1 MKQVHLHGHLGAR
14 FGERFSLEVRDPA
27 EACRALC
34 QLPGFRQEIQAGSWH
49 ILRGPLDDGDDCD
62 EESLTVA
69 LGHKDEIHI
78 MPAVEG
84 AGDTFNIIVGAAL
97 FTAGVFTGNPYLMA
111 AGAGMA
117 IGGVVQMTT
126 SPPGTDYNG
135 RERPDQRSSFIFDG
149 PTNTATQGLPVPVVY
164 GRIRTGSVVISAGLS
179 AEEV

>member
-34 QLPGFRQEIQAGSWH
+34 QLPGFRQEIEAGSWH
-49 ILRGPLDDGDDCD
+49 ILRGPLEDGDDCD
-62 EESLTVA
+62 EDTVTFA
-69 LGHKDEIHI
+69 LGNKDEIHI
-78 MPAVEG
+78 MPATEG
-84 AGDTFNIIVGAAL
+84 AGETFNIIAGVAL
-97 FTAGVFTGNPYLMA
+97 FAVGVFTVNPYLMA

-126 SPPGTDYNG
+126 SPPGTDYDS
-135 RERPDQRSSFIFDG
+135 RERPSERSSFIFDG
-149 PTNTATQGLPVPVVY
+149 PTNTATQGLPAMVVY
-164 GRIRTGSVVISAGLS
+164 GRIRGGSIVISAGLS